1 MHWTR
6 GFFGIIIDPTVWR
19 ARMDVAA
26 WLRDLGLGQYVG
38 RFRENE
44 IEADVLP
51 ELTEADL
58 EKLGL
63 PLGPR
68 KRILKAIAS
77 LGEAPKTSG
86 TESLALSPKD
96 AAERRQLTVM
106 FCDLVGSTALSA
118 RLDPE
123 DMRHVIRGYQD
134 ACSGVVARYDGFLAK
149 FMGDGILAYFGFP
162 RAHEDDAERA
172 VRAGLEIAGVVRT
185 LKTRAIEKLQVRVG
199 IATGLVVVGDLV
211 GQGAAQEQAVVG
223 DTPNLA
229 ARLQGVALPGQVVI
243 AEATRRLLGDV
254 FDIAHL
260 GGQSLKGIAGQ
271 PSAYGVISERIA
283 ESRFEARASGA
294 MSNMVGRDHEL
305 ALMLERWKQAK
316 AGEGQLVLLSGEAGI
331 GKSRLAR
338 GMIDA
343 VSSETHVRVSYQCSP
358 YHADSPLYP
367 MIQQLAF
374 AAGIKPD
381 DDNDDKLDRLEKVLV
396 GAESDRP
403 LFAALLG
410 LQTEGRYGALSWT
423 PQQQRA
429 RTLQALVNQ
438 LVELSRGKPVLFVLE
453 DAHWID
459 ATTLELIDLC
469 LDRVASARVLML
481 VTTRPTFQHGFGG
494 HPIVTKLALNR
505 LGRDQIASIV
515 NRLTNGKMLPGEL
528 LGIIA
533 AKTDGVPLFVE
544 EITKTVL
551 ESGELRET
559 TAAYQLTGPLSRLSI
574 PSTLYDSLMARLD
587 RLQPVKEVAQTAACI
602 GRDFDYR
609 LLKAVSPLDDAA
621 LQDALERLT
630 SAELIFRR
638 GAPPDSTY
646 IFKHALVRDAAY
658 ENLLKT
664 RRQTIH
670 AKLVEV
676 LEVIGAAAPELL
688 AHHATAAGMT
698 EPAVRYWLKAG
709 EQAAARFANK
719 EAVSHLKT
727 GIGLLGSTLEVA
739 EKPRLDLDLHSALA
753 SVLMV
758 TQGYGSDEVGRI
770 STRSIELCRQ
780 VGDEATLATVLWQAW
795 LFNWTRADHV
805 AATAFAQ
812 ELEDRMSD
820 TVDPAA
826 RLAADVAL
834 GLSLFAVG
842 KPLEARAK
850 LDQAVRTYSRLKGG
864 PVAYR
869 YGMEVGAV
877 AHGYRAWCLGMLG
890 YPEQAIEGKAVLLE
904 VLERIK
910 HPFTLAR
917 GLNYCSM
924 ISVVQRD
931 WRGAL
936 QFADRAIQVAR
947 EYDLQMVS
955 AIGLAMRGLARATV
969 EPSATSSAEIR
980 DALDDYRRT
989 GARFHVPFLLS
1000 LFAEASLVRKD
1011 WDDGM
1016 SAISEAL
1023 SLIEETG
1030 ERHVLPEVYRIRGD
1044 LLIHSKKGD
1053 PEADYLKALEL
1064 ARLQGTR
1071 LFELRAAKSLAQL
1084 WAAQQKRAE
1093 ARDLLIP
1100 IYEWFTEGFNTSDL
1114 KSAKEQMERLA

>member
-1 MHWTR
+1 
-6 GFFGIIIDPTVWR
+6 
-19 ARMDVAA
+19 MDVAA
-26 WLRDLGLGQYVG
+26 WLRGLGLGQYQG
-38 RFRENE
+38 TFRESE

-68 KRILKAIAS
+68 KRILKAIAN
-77 LGEAPKTSG
+77 LGEAQNTSG
-86 TESLALSPKD
+86 AESTAPPPED

-106 FCDLVGSTALSA
+106 FCDLAGSTALSA

-123 DMRHVIRGYQD
+123 DMRQIIRAYQD
-134 ACSGVVARYDGFLAK
+134 ACSGVVARYDGFVAK

-162 RAHEDDAERA
+162 HAHEDDAERA
-172 VRAGLEIAGVVRT
+172 VRAGLEIASVVEA
-185 LKTRAIEKLQVRVG
+185 LKTRSMDKLQVRIG

-229 ARLQGVALPGQVVI
+229 ARLQGVASPGQVVV
-243 AEATRRLLGDV
+243 AEPTRRLLGDV
-254 FDIAHL
+254 FDINHL
-260 GGQSLKGIAGQ
+260 GGQNLKGIGGQ
-271 PSAYGVISERIA
+271 PLAYGVIGERIV

-338 GMIDA
+338 GMIEA
-343 VSSETHVRVSYQCSP
+343 VSSEAHIRVSNQCSP
-358 YHADSPLYP
+358 YHSDSPLYP
-367 MIQQLAF
+367 IIQQLAF
-374 AAGIKPD
+374 AAGIRSD

-396 GAESDRP
+396 GAEGDRP

-410 LQTEGRYGALSWT
+410 LQTEGRYGTLSLT

-429 RTLQALVNQ
+429 RTMQALVDQ
-438 LVELSRGKPVLFVLE
+438 LVGLSRGKPVLFVLE

-459 ATTLELIDLC
+459 ATTLELVDFC
-469 LDRVASARVLML
+469 LDQVASARVMML

-505 LGRDQIASIV
+505 LGRDQITSIV
-515 NRLTNGKMLPGEL
+515 NRLTNGKTLPGEL
-528 LGIIA
+528 LDIIA

-551 ESGELRET
+551 ESGELRA
-559 TAAYQLTGPLSRLSI
+559 TASAYQLTGPLSRLRI

-602 GRDFDYR
+602 GRDFSYR
-609 LLKAVSPLDDAA
+609 LLKAVSPLGDAA

-630 SAELIFRR
+630 GAELIFRR
-638 GAPPDSTY
+638 GVPPDSTY

-670 AKLVEV
+670 AKLVEAM
-676 LEVIGAAAPELL
+676 EAIGAAPELL
-688 AHHATAAGMT
+688 AYHATAAGMT

-709 EQAAARFANK
+709 EQAAARSANK

-727 GIGLLGSTLEVA
+727 GIEVLGGARDTA
-739 EKPRLDLDLHSALA
+739 EESRLDLDLHSALA

-770 STRSIELCRQ
+770 STRTVELCRQ
-780 VGDEATLATVLWQAW
+780 FGDEGTLAAVLWHSW
-795 LFNWTRADHV
+795 LFNYTRADH
-805 AATAFAQ
+805 AAAMAIGR
-812 ELEDRMSD
+812 ELEERMTD
-820 TVDPAA
+820 AVDPAA
-826 RLAADVAL
+826 QIVAQVPL
-834 GLSLFAVG
+834 GLSLFAIG
-842 KPLEARAK
+842 KPIEARTK
-850 LDQAVRTYSRLKGG
+850 LEQAVRTYSGLKGG

-877 AHGYRAWCLGMLG
+877 AHGYRAWCVGMLG
-890 YPEQAIEGKAVLLE
+890 YPEQAMEGRRDLLD
-904 VLERIK
+904 VLERTK

-917 GLNYCSM
+917 GLNWCSM
-924 ISVVQRD
+924 ISAVQRD
-931 WRGAL
+931 WHGAL

-947 EYDLQMVS
+947 EYDLQLVS
-955 AIGLAMRGLARATV
+955 AIGLTMRGIARAAV
-969 EPSATSSAEIR
+969 GPAATSGADMR
-980 DALDDYRRT
+980 DALNVYRRT
-989 GARFHVPFLLS
+989 GARFQVPFLLS
-1000 LFAEASLVRKD
+1000 LFAEASLAIKD
-1011 WDDGM
+1011 WTEGM

-1030 ERHVLPEVYRIRGD
+1030 ERHVVPEVYRIRGD
-1044 LLIHSKKGD
+1044 LLAGSKKD
-1053 PEADYLKALEL
+1053 DAEADYLKALEL
-1064 ARLQGTR
+1064 ARLQETR
-1071 LFELRAAKSLAQL
+1071 LFELRAAMSLARL
-1084 WAAQQKRAE
+1084 WADQRKRAQ
-1093 ARDLLIP
+1093 ARDLLVP
-1100 IYEWFTEGFNTSDL
+1100 IYEWFTEGFSTPDL
-1114 KSAKEQMERLA
+1114 KSAKEQLERLN

>member
-1 MHWTR
+1 
-6 GFFGIIIDPTVWR
+6 
-19 ARMDVAA
+19 MDVAA
-26 WLRDLGLGQYVG
+26 WLRDLGLGQYEG

-44 IEADVLP
+44 IEADVLRD
-51 ELTEADL
+51 LTETDL
-58 EKLGL
+58 EKIGL

-68 KRILKAIAS
+68 KRILKAIAN
-77 LGEAPKTSG
+77 LGDEDEAPRRTG
-86 TESLALSPKD
+86 RGRPSPDD

-134 ACSGVVARYDGFLAK
+134 ACSGVVARYDGFVAK

-172 VRAGLEIAGVVRT
+172 VRAGLEIVGVVGT
-185 LKTRAIEKLQVRVG
+185 LKTRVMETLQVRIG

-229 ARLQGVALPGQVVI
+229 ARLQGIALPGQVLI

-254 FDIAHL
+254 FDITHL
-260 GGQSLKGIAGQ
+260 GGQCLKGLAGQ
-271 PSAYGVISERIA
+271 PPAYRVISERIA

-343 VSSETHVRVSYQCSP
+343 VSSEPHIRVSYQCSP
-358 YHADSPLYP
+358 YHTGSPLYP
-367 MIQQLAF
+367 VIQQLVF
-374 AAGIKPD
+374 TAGIKPD

-403 LFAALLG
+403 LLAALLG
-410 LQTEGRYGALSWT
+410 LQTEGRYGTLSLT

-429 RTLQALVNQ
+429 RTSRALVKQ
-438 LVELSRGKPVLFVLE
+438 LIELSRGKAVLLVLE

-459 ATTLELIDLC
+459 ATTLELLDLC
-469 LDRVASARVLML
+469 LDYVASARVMML

-505 LGRDQIASIV
+505 LGREQIASIV
-515 NRLTNGKMLPGEL
+515 SRLTIGKILPSEL

-533 AKTDGVPLFVE
+533 TKTDGVPLFVE

-559 TAAYQLTGPLSRLSI
+559 ASAYQLIGPLNRLTI

-602 GRDFDYR
+602 GRDFDYG
-609 LLKAVSPLDDAA
+609 LLKAVSPLDDSA

-630 SAELIFRR
+630 DAELIFSR
-638 GAPPDSTY
+638 GVPPDSTY
-646 IFKHALVRDAAY
+646 IFKHALLRDAAY
-658 ENLLKT
+658 ENLLKN
-664 RRQTIH
+664 RRQAIH
-670 AKLVEV
+670 AKLVEA
-676 LEVIGAAAPELL
+676 LDVIGAAPELL

-698 EPAVRYWLKAG
+698 GPAVRHWLKAG

-719 EAVSHLKT
+719 EAVSHLKS
-727 GIGLLGSTLEVA
+727 GIGLLGGTADTA
-739 EKPRLDLDLHSALA
+739 ETPRLDLDLHSTLA

-770 STRSIELCRQ
+770 STRTVELCRQ
-780 VGDEATLATVLWQAW
+780 VGDAAKLATVLWQAW

-805 AATAFAQ
+805 AATAFAL
-812 ELEDRMSD
+812 ELEDR
-820 TVDPAA
+820 TTRAFDPAA

-850 LDQAVRTYSRLKGG
+850 LDQAISTQSELKGG
-864 PVAYR
+864 PVDYR
-869 YGMEVGAV
+869 YGMDVGAV

-890 YPEQAIEGKAVLLE
+890 FPEQAIEGRNVLLE
-904 VLERIK
+904 VLERTK
-910 HPFTLAR
+910 HPFSLAR

-955 AIGLAMRGLARATV
+955 AVGLAMRGLARAAV
-969 EPSATSSAEIR
+969 EPSATSSTEIR

-989 GARFHVPFLLS
+989 GARFQVPFLLS
-1000 LFAEASLVRKD
+1000 LFAEASLERKG
-1011 WDDGM
+1011 WNEGI
-1016 SAISEAL
+1016 ATISEAL
-1023 SLIEETG
+1023 SLVEETG
-1030 ERHVLPEVYRIRGD
+1030 EGHVAPEVYRIRGD
-1044 LLIHSKKGD
+1044 LLAGSRTGD

-1064 ARLQGTR
+1064 ARQQGTR
-1071 LFELRAAKSLAQL
+1071 LFELRAAMSLARLRVDQN
-1084 WAAQQKRAE
+1084 KCAE
-1093 ARDLLIP
+1093 AREFLVP
-1100 IYEWFTEGFNTSDL
+1100 AYEWFTEGFDTSDL
-1114 KSAKEQMERLA
+1114 KSAKEQMERLE

>member
-1 MHWTR
+1 
-6 GFFGIIIDPTVWR
+6 
-19 ARMDVAA
+19 MDVGA
-26 WLRDLGLGQYVG
+26 WLRGLGLGQYEG
-38 RFRENE
+38 TFRESE

-58 EKLGL
+58 EKIGL

-68 KRILKAIAS
+68 KRILKAIAN
-77 LGEAPKTSG
+77 LGAAPKPSVV
-86 TESLALSPKD
+86 ESVAPPTAD

-134 ACSGVVARYDGFLAK
+134 ACSGVVARYDGFVAK
-149 FMGDGILAYFGFP
+149 FMCDGILAYFGFP
-162 RAHEDDAERA
+162 HAHEDDAERA
-172 VRAGLEIAGVVRT
+172 VRAGLEIVGAVGT
-185 LKTRAIEKLQVRVG
+185 LKTRVMETLQVRIG

-229 ARLQGVALPGQVVI
+229 ARLQGIALPGQVVI

-254 FDIAHL
+254 FDISHL
-260 GGQSLKGIAGQ
+260 GGQCLKGLAGQ
-271 PSAYGVISERIA
+271 PSAYRVISERIA

-343 VSSETHVRVSYQCSP
+343 VSSEPHIRVSYQCSP
-358 YHADSPLYP
+358 YHTGSPLYP
-367 MIQQLAF
+367 VIQQLVF
-374 AAGIKPD
+374 TAGIKPD

-403 LFAALLG
+403 LLAALLG
-410 LQTEGRYGALSWT
+410 LQIEGRYEPLSLT

-429 RTLQALVNQ
+429 RTLQALVKQ
-438 LVELSRGKPVLFVLE
+438 LIELSRGKAVLLVLE

-459 ATTLELIDLC
+459 ATTLELVDLC
-469 LDRVASARVLML
+469 LDYVASARVMML

-515 NRLTNGKMLPGEL
+515 NRLTNGKILPNEL

-533 AKTDGVPLFVE
+533 TKTDGVPLFVE

-559 TAAYQLTGPLSRLSI
+559 ASAYQLMGPLNRLTI

-602 GRDFDYR
+602 GRDFDYG

-630 SAELIFRR
+630 DAELIFRR

-646 IFKHALVRDAAY
+646 IFKHALLRDAAY
-658 ENLLKT
+658 ENLLKN

-670 AKLVEV
+670 AKLVEA
-676 LEVIGAAAPELL
+676 LEVIGAAPELL
-688 AHHATAAGMT
+688 AHHATMAGMT
-698 EPAVRYWLKAG
+698 VPAVRHWLKAG

-719 EAVSHLKT
+719 EAVSHLKS
-727 GIGLLGSTLEVA
+727 GIGLLGGAADTA
-739 EKPRLDLDLHSALA
+739 ETPRLDLDLHSTLA

-770 STRSIELCRQ
+770 STRTVELCRQ
-780 VGDEATLATVLWQAW
+780 VAAPATLPTVLWQAW
-795 LFNWTRADHV
+795 LFNWTRADHA
-805 AATAFAQ
+805 AATAIAL
-812 ELEDRMSD
+812 ELEDR
-820 TVDPAA
+820 TTRTLDPAA

-850 LDQAVRTYSRLKGG
+850 LDQAISTQSELKGG
-864 PVAYR
+864 PVDYR
-869 YGMEVGAV
+869 YGMDVGAV

-890 YPEQAIEGKAVLLE
+890 YPEQAIEGRKVLLE
-904 VLERIK
+904 VLEQTK
-910 HPFTLAR
+910 HPFSLAR

-955 AIGLAMRGLARATV
+955 AVGLAMRGLARAAV

-989 GARFHVPFLLS
+989 GARFQVPFLLS
-1000 LFAEASLVRKD
+1000 LFAEASLERKD
-1011 WDDGM
+1011 WNEGM
-1016 SAISEAL
+1016 ATISEAL
-1023 SLIEETG
+1023 SLVEETG
-1030 ERHVLPEVYRIRGD
+1030 EGHVAPEVYRIRGD
-1044 LLIHSKKGD
+1044 LLAGSRTGD

-1064 ARLQGTR
+1064 ARQQGTR
-1071 LFELRAAKSLAQL
+1071 LFELRAAMSLARLRVDQG
-1084 WAAQQKRAE
+1084 KCAE
-1093 ARDLLIP
+1093 AREFLGAT
-1100 IYEWFTEGFNTSDL
+1100 YEWFTEGFNTSDL
-1114 KSAKEQMERLA
+1114 KRAKEQMERLP